1 MGTYAEAWQNSPPT
15 NKFLYVGGLQFS
27 LLKNMLNFYAPLFY
41 SSDFSNQLKTVPGA
55 NGFWQKISFSI
66 DIQNFSLRKVFGNIP
81 SDMKAHDHIDP
92 HNTPAHNIPEYGPSR
107 YEIHYLQRQEI
118 DTAKWDACIDKAPNG
133 LIYGRSFYLD
143 HMAAGQWDA
152 LVLGDYEAIMP
163 LAWRR
168 KWGIRYLYQPPFT
181 QQLGIFSGA
190 ETSPTSTSV
199 SAETS
204 PASTSGVP
212 IITSITASTIT
223 SPLSASLANAF
234 LHHLDRHFRFA
245 EIFLNYGNPT
255 PYFPPYTNYILDLGA
270 PYHRL
275 AGQYKK
281 DLVRNLRL
289 ASRSSLHYIKEFDL
303 TTALSLYKDRY
314 QDRTPHLKE
323 EAYTRFAALCQSL
336 HGKGQLLVKAITD
349 TQQRPLATAILPRDK
364 GRIYLVQSTSLPEGR
379 QAEANHFLLDRLIAE
394 YAGQPMIL
402 DFEGSDLPGVAHFYR
417 NFGAQDQPY
426 FFYRRNRL
434 PWPLRLLKR

>member
-1 MGTYAEAWQNSPPT
+1 
-15 NKFLYVGGLQFS
+15 
-27 LLKNMLNFYAPLFY
+27 
-41 SSDFSNQLKTVPGA
+41 
-55 NGFWQKISFSI
+55 
-66 DIQNFSLRKVFGNIP
+66 
-81 SDMKAHDHIDP
+81 MKAPDHIDP
-92 HNTPAHNIPEYGPSR
+92 HNTPAHHIPAYDPSR
-107 YEIHYLQRQEI
+107 NDIHYLQRQEI
-118 DTAKWDACIDKAPNG
+118 DIAKWDACIDRAPNG

-168 KWGIRYLYQPPFT
+168 KWGIKYLYQPPFT
-181 QQLGIFSGA
+181 QQLGIFSA
-190 ETSPTSTSV
+190 APITPAA
-199 SAETS
+199 SAI
-204 PASTSGVP
+204 AS
-212 IITSITASTIT
+212 
-223 SPLSASLANAF
+223 SLVDAF
-234 LHHLDRHFRFA
+234 LQHLDRHFRFA

-255 PYFPPYTNYILDLGA
+255 PHFPPYPNYILDLSA

-281 DLVRNLRL
+281 DLIRNLKL
-289 ASRSSLHYIKEFDL
+289 AARSSLHYIKEFDL
-303 TTALSLYKDRY
+303 STALSLYKDRY

-323 EAYTRFAALCQSL
+323 EAYTRFAALCQLL

-349 TQQRPLATAILPRDK
+349 TQQRTLATALLPRDK

-379 QAEANHFLLDRLIAE
+379 QTEANHFLLDRLIAE